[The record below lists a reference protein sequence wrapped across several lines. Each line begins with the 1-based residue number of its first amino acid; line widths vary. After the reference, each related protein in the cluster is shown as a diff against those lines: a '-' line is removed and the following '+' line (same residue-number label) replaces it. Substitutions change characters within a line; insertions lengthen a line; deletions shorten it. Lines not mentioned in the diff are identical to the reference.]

1 MAKFTDLPV
10 ITSAGITDAH
20 VFAVATS
27 TATQQL
33 SLTELQKSMTGLKA
47 RTSSFSIIGNT
58 APSGLT
64 VDDNGYVG
72 IDNFSPSVS
81 LDIGDQGSLSP
92 EVRLRTRAAARQA
105 SYSLFAPDVV
115 WRTVKKSSDTDY
127 YIQVSQDAGSN
138 YTGVFNI
145 DVSGRVGIFDG
156 AANLTDKFYVSGGT
170 IKFENANSGISF
182 DPQNADISSTV
193 SNDPLTFNYNS
204 ANDVIIGTNVLYI
217 ENGANSY
224 VGINNITPAYPLD
237 ISGTGPIKRI
247 RSSSSAVS
255 EILANSANTG
265 YINLNNNS
273 FSIGRSNFLTTNNLV
288 YNISTSR
295 LGVGETSMSAK
306 LHVTASDYTNSIFET
321 QTRSVSEIVVLNSF
335 YASGPSTTV
344 DMALMTF
351 ATGTAASLNRK
362 WSAGFY
368 NTGSYLDSFA
378 LLYGGGTNNSAA
390 KFIVDSDGD
399 VNAKGSY
406 TTNDGFCKGKFI
418 QVHHTRVTGNCIYF
432 NPFFYG
438 PGSCSTNPSGHT
450 DSFAP
455 FSITPYAGTIEEIGV
470 ICSDSQLSYFNLQA
484 PRLEISSITP
494 ANNGSPDGF
503 ISGFFIS
510 PPSNPTT
517 FPTSGII
524 AYVDVSTVGINTVKR
539 LTKNLFVG
547 GTTSFQSGQMLQYR
561 ICAANGAKASN
572 VDYTIIS
579 KVSYTVT

>member
-10 ITSAGITDAH
+10 ITSATITDAH

-27 TATQQL
+27 NTTDQL

-58 APSGLT
+58 TPSGLT
-64 VDDNGYVG
+64 VGDNGYVG

-105 SYSLFAPDVV
+105 SYSLYAPDVV

-127 YIQVSQDAGSN
+127 YIQVSQDLGSN

-170 IKFENANSGISF
+170 IKFEAANSGISF

-193 SNDPLTFNYNS
+193 ISDPLTFNYNS
-204 ANDVIIGTNVLYI
+204 VNDVIIGTNVLYI
-217 ENGANSY
+217 ENGTNSY
-224 VGINNITPAYPLD
+224 VGINNTIPAYPLD
-237 ISGTGPIKRI
+237 ISGAGLTKRI
-247 RSSSSAVS
+247 RSSTSSVS
-255 EILANSANTG
+255 EALANTANTG
-265 YINLNNNS
+265 YINLNSNS
-273 FSIGRSNFLTTNNLV
+273 FSIGPTNSLSSNNLV
-288 YNISTSR
+288 YNISSKR
-295 LGVGETSMSAK
+295 LGIGEGSMSAK
-306 LHVTASDYTNSIFET
+306 LHVNTTDFTNCIFET
-321 QTRSVSEIVVLNSF
+321 QSRAKSETVVLNS
-335 YASGPSTTV
+335 YASGPV
-344 DMALMTF
+344 DMAVTTF
-351 ATGTAASLNRK
+351 ATGTATSLDRR

-455 FSITPYAGTIEEIGV
+455 FSITPYAGTIEEID
-470 ICSDSQLSYFNLQA
+470 IISSDSALPVINVQN

-494 ANNGSPDGF
+494 ANNGSPNGF

-510 PPSNPTT
+510 PPSNPTI

-524 AYVDVSTVGINTVKR
+524 AYVDVSAIDRNIVKR
-539 LTKNLFVG
+539 FPKNLFVG
-547 GTTSFQSGQMLQYR
+547 GVTSFQSGQMLQYR
-561 ICAANGAKASN
+561 ICQADGTKTYD

>member
-27 TATQQL
+27 TTTEQL

-58 APSGLT
+58 TPSGLT
-64 VDDNGYVG
+64 VGDNGYVG
-72 IDNFSPSVS
+72 IDNFNPLFT
-81 LDIGDQGSLSP
+81 LDIGDIQNQSP

-105 SYSLFAPDVV
+105 SYSLYAPDVV

-127 YIQVSQDAGSN
+127 YIQVSEDAGSN

-156 AANLTDKFYVSGGT
+156 STNLTDKLYVSGGT

-182 DPQNADISSTV
+182 DPGSADISSTV
-193 SNDPLTFNYNS
+193 TSDPLTFNYNS
-204 ANDVIIGTNVLYI
+204 INDIIIGTNVLYI

-224 VGINNITPAYPLD
+224 VGINNTIPAYPLD
-237 ISGTGPIKRI
+237 ISGAGLTKRI
-247 RSSSSAVS
+247 KSSTSSVS
-255 EILANSANTG
+255 EALANTANTG
-265 YINLNNNS
+265 YINLNSNS
-273 FSIGRSNFLTTNNLV
+273 FSIGPTNSLSSNNLV
-288 YNISTSR
+288 YNISSKR
-295 LGVGETSMSAK
+295 LGVGEASMSAK
-306 LHVTASDYTNSIFET
+306 LHVTTSDYTNSIFET
-321 QTRSVSEIVVLNSF
+321 QTRAKSELVVLNS
-335 YASGPSTTV
+335 YASGPV

-351 ATGTAASLNRK
+351 STGAAASLDRR

-406 TTNDGFCKGKFI
+406 TTDDGFCKGKFI

-455 FSITPYAGTIEEIGV
+455 FSITPYAGTIEEIDI
-470 ICSDSQLSYFNLQA
+470 ICSDSALPVINVQN
-484 PRLEISSITP
+484 PRLEISSIDP
-494 ANNGSPDGF
+494 ANNGIPNGF

-510 PPSNPTT
+510 PPSNPTI

-524 AYVDVSTVGINTVKR
+524 AYVDISTIDRNIVKR
-539 LTKNLFVG
+539 LPKNLFVG
-547 GTTSFQSGQMLQYR
+547 GVTSFQSGQMLQYR
-561 ICAANGAKASN
+561 ICQADGTKAYD

>member
-27 TATQQL
+27 TATEQL

-64 VDDNGYVG
+64 VGDNGYVG
-72 IDNFSPSVS
+72 IDNFNPLFT
-81 LDIGDQGSLSP
+81 LDIGDQGSTHP
-92 EVRLRTRAAARQA
+92 EVRLRTRDATREG

-115 WRTVKKSSDTDY
+115 WRTVKKASDTDY
-127 YIQVSQDAGSN
+127 YIQVSQNAGSN

-156 AANLTDKFYVSGGT
+156 SANLTDKFYVSGGT

-182 DPQNADISSTV
+182 DPQIADISSTV

-217 ENGANSY
+217 ENGVNSR
-224 VGINNITPAYPLD
+224 VGINNITPAYALD
-237 ISGTGPIKRI
+237 ISGAGLIKRI
-247 RSSSSAVS
+247 RSSSSVVS
-255 EILANSANTG
+255 EALANSANTG
-265 YINLNNNS
+265 YINLNINS
-273 FSIGRSNFLTTNNLV
+273 FSIGPANTLSSNNLV
-288 YNISTSR
+288 YNISTKR
-295 LGVGETSMSAK
+295 LGVGEVSMSAK

-321 QTRSVSEIVVLNSF
+321 QTRAKSELVVLNS
-335 YASGPSTTV
+335 YSSGPSGP

-351 ATGTAASLNRK
+351 ATGAAASLSRK

-406 TTNDGFCKGKFI
+406 TTDDAFCKGKFI

-455 FSITPYAGTIEEIGV
+455 FSITPYAGTIEEIN
-470 ICSDSQLSYFNLQA
+470 IISSDSTLPVINVQN

-494 ANNGSPDGF
+494 ANNGSPNGF

-510 PPSNPTT
+510 PPSNPTI

-524 AYVDVSTVGINTVKR
+524 AYVDVSAIDRNIVKR
-539 LTKNLFVG
+539 LPKNLFVG
-547 GTTSFQSGQMLQYR
+547 GSTSFQSGQMLQYR
-561 ICAANGAKASN
+561 ICQADGTKTYD
-572 VDYTIIS
+572 VDYTVVS

>member
-10 ITSAGITDAH
+10 ILASTPITDAH

-27 TATQQL
+27 TTTEQL
-33 SLTELQKSMTGLKA
+33 SLTELQKSMTGLTA
-47 RTSSFSIIGNT
+47 RVGSFSIIGKT
-58 APSGLT
+58 VPSGLT
-64 VDDNGYVG
+64 VGDNGYVG
-72 IDNFSPSVS
+72 VDNFSPSVS

-92 EVRLRTRAAARQA
+92 EVRLRTRAVARQA

-145 DVSGRVGIFDG
+145 DVSGRVGIFTG
-156 AANLTDKFYVSGGT
+156 AANLTDQLYVSGGT

-182 DPQNADISSTV
+182 DPESADISSTA
-193 SNDPLTFNYNS
+193 SSDPLTFNYNS
-204 ANDVIIGTNVLYI
+204 PNDIIIGTNVLYI
-217 ENGANSY
+217 ENGTNSY

-237 ISGTGPIKRI
+237 ISGTNLIKRI
-247 RSSSSAVS
+247 KSSTSAVS
-255 EILANSANTG
+255 EALANSANTG
-265 YINLNNNS
+265 YINLNSNS
-273 FSIGRSNFLTTNNLV
+273 FSIGPSNSASSNNLV
-288 YNISTSR
+288 YNISTKR
-295 LGVGETSMSAK
+295 LGIGQNSMAAK
-306 LHVTASDYTNSIFET
+306 LHVMTSDYTNSIFET
-321 QTRSVSEIVVLNSF
+321 QARATSEIVILNS
-335 YASGPSTTV
+335 YTSGPSGP

-351 ATGTAASLNRK
+351 STGTAASLDRR

-406 TTNDGFCKGKFI
+406 TTDDAFCKGKFI

-450 DSFAP
+450 DGFAP
-455 FSITPYAGTIEEIGV
+455 FSITPYAGTIEEID
-470 ICSDSQLSYFNLQA
+470 IISSDASA
-484 PRLEISSITP
+484 ATMDRLEVSSVLSLE
-494 ANNGSPDGF
+494 NGSVPDGF
-503 ISGFFIS
+503 ISGFSIS
-510 PPSNPTT
+510 PPSNPTS

-524 AYVDVSTVGINTVKR
+524 AYVAINTITKNTVKR
-539 LTKNLFVG
+539 FPKNLFVG

-561 ICAANGAKASN
+561 ICNTNGTKSNN

>member
-27 TATQQL
+27 TTTEQL

-58 APSGLT
+58 TPSGLT
-64 VDDNGYVG
+64 VGDNGYVG

-105 SYSLFAPDVV
+105 SYSLYAPDVV

-127 YIQVSQDAGSN
+127 YIQVSEDQGFN

-145 DVSGRVGIFDG
+145 DVSGRVGIFNG
-156 AANLTDKFYVSGGT
+156 SANLTDKFYVSGGT

-193 SNDPLTFNYNS
+193 TSDPLTFNYNS
-204 ANDVIIGTNVLYI
+204 PNDIIIGTNVLYI
-217 ENGANSY
+217 ENGTNSY

-237 ISGTGPIKRI
+237 ISGTNLIKRI
-247 RSSSSAVS
+247 KSSTSAVS
-255 EILANSANTG
+255 EALANSANTG
-265 YINLNNNS
+265 YINLNGNT
-273 FSIGRSNFLTTNNLV
+273 FSIGPSNSASSNNLV
-288 YNISTSR
+288 YNISSKR
-295 LGVGETSMSAK
+295 LGIGQNSMAAK
-306 LHVTASDYTNSIFET
+306 LHVMTSDYTNSIFET
-321 QTRSVSEIVVLNSF
+321 QARATSEIVILNS
-335 YASGPSTTV
+335 YASGPSGP

-351 ATGTAASLNRK
+351 STGTAASLDRR

-406 TTNDGFCKGKFI
+406 TTDDAFCKGKFI
-418 QVHHTRVTGNCIYF
+418 QVHHTRVTGDCIYF

-455 FSITPYAGTIEEIGV
+455 FSITPYAGTIEEIQLV
-470 ICSDSQLSYFNLQA
+470 SSDSQVGNVN
-484 PRLEISSITP
+484 RLEIVSVLPVFDAGT
-494 ANNGSPDGF
+494 PDGF
-503 ISGFFIS
+503 VSGFFIS
-510 PPSNPTT
+510 PPSNPIT
-517 FPTSGII
+517 FPTSGILG
-524 AYVDVSTVGINTVKR
+524 YVDVSSMSRNTIKR
-539 LTKNLFVG
+539 ATKNLFVG
-547 GTTSFQSGQMLQYR
+547 STAFLSGRLLQYR
-561 ICAANGAKASN
+561 ICETNGGKTSP
-572 VDYTIIS
+572 VDFTIIS

>member
-27 TATQQL
+27 TTTEQL

-58 APSGLT
+58 TPSGLT
-64 VDDNGYVG
+64 VGDNGYVG

-105 SYSLFAPDVV
+105 SYSLYAPDVV

-127 YIQVSQDAGSN
+127 YIQVSEDQGFN

-145 DVSGRVGIFDG
+145 DVSGRVGIFNG
-156 AANLTDKFYVSGGT
+156 SANLTDKFYVSGGT

-193 SNDPLTFNYNS
+193 TSDPLTFNYNS
-204 ANDVIIGTNVLYI
+204 PNDIIIGTNVLYI
-217 ENGANSY
+217 ENGTNSY

-237 ISGTGPIKRI
+237 ISGTNLIKRI
-247 RSSSSAVS
+247 KSSTSAVS
-255 EILANSANTG
+255 EALANSANTG
-265 YINLNNNS
+265 YINLNGNT
-273 FSIGRSNFLTTNNLV
+273 FSIGPSNSASSNNLV
-288 YNISTSR
+288 YNISTKR
-295 LGVGETSMSAK
+295 LGIGQNSMAAK
-306 LHVTASDYTNSIFET
+306 LHVMTSDYTNSIFET
-321 QTRSVSEIVVLNSF
+321 QARATSEIVILNS
-335 YASGPSTTV
+335 YASGPSGP

-351 ATGTAASLNRK
+351 STGTAASLDRR

-406 TTNDGFCKGKFI
+406 TTDDAFCKGKFI

-455 FSITPYAGTIEEIGV
+455 FSITPYAGTIEEIQLV
-470 ICSDSQLSYFNLQA
+470 SSDSQVGNVN
-484 PRLEISSITP
+484 RLEIVSVLPVFDAGT
-494 ANNGSPDGF
+494 PDGF
-503 ISGFFIS
+503 VSGFFIS
-510 PPSNPTT
+510 PPSNPIT
-517 FPTSGII
+517 FPTSGILG
-524 AYVDVSTVGINTVKR
+524 YVDVSSMSRNTIKR
-539 LTKNLFVG
+539 ATKNLFVG
-547 GTTSFQSGQMLQYR
+547 STAFLSGRLLQYR
-561 ICAANGAKASN
+561 ICETNGGKTSP
-572 VDYTIIS
+572 VDFTIIS

>member
-10 ITSAGITDAH
+10 ILASTPITDAH

-27 TATQQL
+27 TTTEQL
-33 SLTELQKSMTGLKA
+33 SLTELQKSMTGLTA
-47 RTSSFSIIGNT
+47 RVGSFSIIGKT
-58 APSGLT
+58 VPSGLT
-64 VDDNGYVG
+64 VGDNGYVG
-72 IDNFSPSVS
+72 VDNFSPSVS

-92 EVRLRTRAAARQA
+92 EVRLRTRAVARQA

-156 AANLTDKFYVSGGT
+156 SANLTDKFYVSGGT

-182 DPQNADISSTV
+182 DPESADISSTA
-193 SNDPLTFNYNS
+193 SSDPLTFNYS
-204 ANDVIIGTNVLYI
+204 SVNDVIIGNNVLYI
-217 ENGANSY
+217 ENGTNSY
-224 VGINNITPAYPLD
+224 VGINNTIPAYPLD
-237 ISGTGPIKRI
+237 ISGAGLTKRI
-247 RSSSSAVS
+247 RSSTSSVS
-255 EILANSANTG
+255 EALANTANTG
-265 YINLNNNS
+265 YINLNSNS
-273 FSIGRSNFLTTNNLV
+273 FSIGPTNSVSINNLV
-288 YNISTSR
+288 YNISTKR
-295 LGVGETSMSAK
+295 LGIGQTSMAAK
-306 LHVTASDYTNSIFET
+306 LHVTTLDYTNSIFET
-321 QTRSVSEIVVLNSF
+321 QTRSVSEIVVLNSNST
-335 YASGPSTTV
+335 SGPSGPV

-351 ATGTAASLNRK
+351 ATGTAASLDRR

-378 LLYGGGTNNSAA
+378 LLYAGGTNNSAA

-406 TTNDGFCKGKFI
+406 TTDDAFCKGKFI

-455 FSITPYAGTIEEIGV
+455 FSITPYAGTIEEIQLV
-470 ICSDSQLSYFNLQA
+470 SSDSQVGNVN
-484 PRLEISSITP
+484 RLEIVSVLPVFNAGT
-494 ANNGSPDGF
+494 PDGF
-503 ISGFFIS
+503 VSGFFIS
-510 PPSNPTT
+510 PPSNPIT
-517 FPTSGII
+517 FPTSGILG
-524 AYVDVSTVGINTVKR
+524 YVDVSSMSRNTIKR
-539 LTKNLFVG
+539 ATKNLFVG
-547 GTTSFQSGQMLQYR
+547 STAFLSGRLLQYR
-561 ICAANGAKASN
+561 ICETNGGKTSP
-572 VDYTIIS
+572 VDFTIIS

>member
-10 ITSAGITDAH
+10 ILASTPITDAH

-27 TATQQL
+27 TTTNQL

-47 RTSSFSIIGNT
+47 RTNSFSIIGYT
-58 APSGLT
+58 VPSGLT
-64 VDDNGYVG
+64 VDTLGYVG
-72 IDNFSPSVS
+72 IDNFSPSVC
-81 LDIGDQGSLSP
+81 LDIGDQGSTFP
-92 EVRLRTRAAARQA
+92 EVRLRTRDAAREG

-145 DVSGRVGIFDG
+145 DVSGRVGIFTG
-156 AANLTDKFYVSGGT
+156 AANLTDQLYVSGGT
-170 IKFENANSGISF
+170 IKFETANSGISF
-182 DPQNADISSTV
+182 DPQNADISSTMT
-193 SNDPLTFNYNS
+193 SDPLTFNYNS
-204 ANDVIIGTNVLYI
+204 PNDIIIGTNVLYI
-217 ENGANSY
+217 ENGTNSY

-237 ISGTGPIKRI
+237 ISGMGLIKRI
-247 RSSSSAVS
+247 KSSTSAVS
-255 EILANSANTG
+255 EALANSANTG
-265 YINLNNNS
+265 YINLNGNS
-273 FSIGRSNFLTTNNLV
+273 FSIGPSNSASSNNLV
-288 YNISTSR
+288 YNISSKR
-295 LGVGETSMSAK
+295 LGIGQNSMAAK
-306 LHVTASDYTNSIFET
+306 LHVYSNDFTNSIFET
-321 QTRSVSEIVVLNSF
+321 ETISKSEVVILNS
-335 YASGPSTTV
+335 YASGP

-351 ATGTAASLNRK
+351 ATGTASSLTRK

-368 NTGSYLDSFA
+368 NTGSYLNSFA

-406 TTNDGFCKGKFI
+406 TTNDEFCKGKFI

-455 FSITPYAGTIEEIGV
+455 FSITPYAGTIEEID
-470 ICSDSQLSYFNLQA
+470 IISSDASANMMN
-484 PRLEISSITP
+484 RLEVSSVLSLEN
-494 ANNGSPDGF
+494 ASVPDGF
-503 ISGFFIS
+503 ISGFSIS
-510 PPSNPTT
+510 PPSNPTS

-524 AYVDVSTVGINTVKR
+524 AYVAINNITKNTVKR
-539 LTKNLFVG
+539 FPKNLFVG

-561 ICAANGAKASN
+561 ICETNGTKTLN

>member
-10 ITSAGITDAH
+10 ILAATPITDAH

-27 TATQQL
+27 STTSQL
-33 SLTELQKSMTGLKA
+33 SLTELQKSMTGLTA
-47 RTSSFSIIGNT
+47 RVDSFSIIGKT
-58 APSGLT
+58 VPSGLT
-64 VDDNGYVG
+64 VGDNGYVG
-72 IDNFSPSVS
+72 VDNFNPLFT
-81 LDIGDQGSLSP
+81 LDIGDQGTQSP

-105 SYSLFAPDVV
+105 SYSLFAPDVA

-127 YIQVSQDAGSN
+127 YIQVSQDLGFN

-156 AANLTDKFYVSGGT
+156 SANLTDKFYVSGGT
-170 IKFENANSGISF
+170 IKFEAANSGISF
-182 DPQNADISSTV
+182 NPQYADISSTA
-193 SNDPLTFNYNS
+193 SSDPLTFNYNS
-204 ANDVIIGTNVLYI
+204 VNDVIIGTNVLYI
-217 ENGANSY
+217 ENGTNSY
-224 VGINNITPAYPLD
+224 VGINNTIPAYPLD
-237 ISGTGPIKRI
+237 ISGAGLTKRI
-247 RSSSSAVS
+247 RSSTPSVS
-255 EILANSANTG
+255 EALANTANTG
-265 YINLNNNS
+265 YINLNSNS
-273 FSIGRSNFLTTNNLV
+273 FSIGPTNGLSNNNLV
-288 YNISTSR
+288 YNISNKR
-295 LGVGETSMSAK
+295 LGVGESSMSAK
-306 LHVTASDYTNSIFET
+306 LHVATSDYTNSIFET
-321 QTRSVSEIVVLNSF
+321 QQRSISEVTILNS
-335 YASGPSTTV
+335 YTTGPV

-351 ATGTAASLNRK
+351 ATGSAASLDRR

-368 NTGSYLDSFA
+368 NTGSYVDSFA

-455 FSITPYAGTIEEIGV
+455 FSITPYAGTIEEID
-470 ICSDSQLSYFNLQA
+470 IISSDSQA
-484 PRLEISSITP
+484 HTMGRLEVSSVLSIE
-494 ANNGSPDGF
+494 NGVVPNGF
-503 ISGFFIS
+503 ISGFSIS
-510 PPSNPTT
+510 PPSNPISP
-517 FPTSGII
+517 FPVSGII
-524 AYVDVSTVGINTVKR
+524 GYVDMTAVTKNTVKR

-547 GTTSFQSGQMLQYR
+547 GTSFQSGVMLQYR
-561 ICAANGAKASN
+561 ICEANGAKSNN

>member
-10 ITSAGITDAH
+10 ILASTPITDAH

-27 TATQQL
+27 NTTSQL

-47 RTSSFSIIGNT
+47 RTNSFSIIGYT
-58 APSGLT
+58 VPSGLT
-64 VDDNGYVG
+64 VDTLGYVG
-72 IDNFSPSVS
+72 IDNFSPSVC
-81 LDIGDQGSLSP
+81 LDIGDQGSTFP
-92 EVRLRTRAAARQA
+92 EVRLRTRDAAREG

-127 YIQVSQDAGSN
+127 YIQVSQDAGSH

-145 DVSGRVGIFDG
+145 DVSGRVGIFTG
-156 AANLTDKFYVSGGT
+156 AANLTDQLYVSGGT

-182 DPQNADISSTV
+182 DPQNADISSTI
-193 SNDPLTFNYNS
+193 SNDPLTFNYDS
-204 ANDVIIGTNVLYI
+204 LNDVIIGTNVLYI
-217 ENGANSY
+217 ENGVNSY
-224 VGINNITPAYPLD
+224 VGINNTIPAYPLD
-237 ISGTGPIKRI
+237 ISGAGLTKRI
-247 RSSSSAVS
+247 RSSTSSVS
-255 EILANSANTG
+255 EALANTANTG
-265 YINLNNNS
+265 YINLNSNS
-273 FSIGRSNFLTTNNLV
+273 FSIGPINGLSNNNLI
-288 YNISTSR
+288 YNISSKR
-295 LGVGETSMSAK
+295 LSLGETSASAK
-306 LHVTASDYTNSIFET
+306 LHVATSDYTNSIFET
-321 QTRSVSEIVVLNSF
+321 QQRSKSEVTILNS
-335 YASGPSTTV
+335 YSSGPV
-344 DMALMTF
+344 DMALMSF
-351 ATGTAASLNRK
+351 ATGIATFLQTK

-368 NTGSYLDSFA
+368 NTGSYLNSFA

-406 TTNDGFCKGKFI
+406 TTNDEFCKGKFI

-438 PGSCSTNPSGHT
+438 PGSCSTNPSGHD

-455 FSITPYAGTIEEIGV
+455 FSITPYAGTIEEIDI
-470 ICSDSQLSYFNLQA
+470 ICSDSNLPNINLQN
-484 PRLEISSITP
+484 PRLEISSIDP
-494 ANNGSPDGF
+494 ANNGSPNGF

-510 PPSNPTT
+510 PPSNPTI

-524 AYVDVSTVGINTVKR
+524 AYVDASTIARNIVKR
-539 LTKNLFVG
+539 LPKNLFVG
-547 GTTSFQSGQMLQYR
+547 GAPSFQSGQMLQYR
-561 ICAANGAKASN
+561 ICQQDGTKTFG

>member
-10 ITSAGITDAH
+10 ILASTPITDAH

-27 TATQQL
+27 TTTSQL
-33 SLTELQKSMTGLKA
+33 SLTELQKSMTGLTA
-47 RTSSFSIIGNT
+47 RTSSFSIIGYT
-58 APSGLT
+58 VPSGLT
-64 VDDNGYVG
+64 VGDNGYVG

-127 YIQVSQDAGSN
+127 YIQVSEDAGSN

-156 AANLTDKFYVSGGT
+156 STNLTDKFYVSGGT
-170 IKFENANSGISF
+170 IKFETANSGISF
-182 DPQNADISSTV
+182 DPQNADISSTMT
-193 SNDPLTFNYNS
+193 SDPLTFNYS
-204 ANDVIIGTNVLYI
+204 SVNDVIIGNNVLYI
-217 ENGANSY
+217 ENGTNSY

-237 ISGTGPIKRI
+237 ISGVGPIKRI
-247 RSSSSAVS
+247 RSSTSAVS
-255 EILANSANTG
+255 EVLANSANTG
-265 YINLNNNS
+265 YINLNGNS
-273 FSIGRSNFLTTNNLV
+273 FSIGPSNSASSNNLV
-288 YNISTSR
+288 YNISSKR
-295 LGVGETSMSAK
+295 LGIGQNSMAAK
-306 LHVTASDYTNSIFET
+306 LHVYSNDFTNSIFET
-321 QTRSVSEIVVLNSF
+321 ETISKSEVVILNS
-335 YASGPSTTV
+335 YASGP

-351 ATGTAASLNRK
+351 ATGTASSLTRK

-368 NTGSYLDSFA
+368 NTGSYLNSFA

-406 TTNDGFCKGKFI
+406 TTNDEFCKGKFI

-438 PGSCSTNPSGHT
+438 PGSCSTNPSGHD

-455 FSITPYAGTIEEIGV
+455 FSITPYAGTIEEIDI
-470 ICSDSQLSYFNLQA
+470 ICSDSNLPSINLQK
-484 PRLEISSITP
+484 PRLEISSTDP
-494 ANNGSPDGF
+494 ANNGSPNGF

-510 PPSNPTT
+510 PPSNPTI

-524 AYVDVSTVGINTVKR
+524 AYVDVKTIDRNVVKR
-539 LTKNLFVG
+539 LPKNLFVG
-547 GTTSFQSGQMLQYR
+547 GAPSFQSGQMLQYR
-561 ICAANGAKASN
+561 ICQEDGTKTFG

>member
-10 ITSAGITDAH
+10 ILASTPITDAH

-27 TATQQL
+27 TTTNQL

-47 RTSSFSIIGNT
+47 RTNSFSIIGYT
-58 APSGLT
+58 VPSGLT
-64 VDDNGYVG
+64 VDTLGYVG
-72 IDNFSPSVS
+72 IDNFSPSVC
-81 LDIGDQGSLSP
+81 LDIGDQGSTFP
-92 EVRLRTRAAARQA
+92 EVRLRTRDAAREG

-145 DVSGRVGIFDG
+145 DVSGRVGIFTG
-156 AANLTDKFYVSGGT
+156 AANLTDQLYVSGGT
-170 IKFENANSGISF
+170 IKFETANSGISF
-182 DPQNADISSTV
+182 DPQNADISSTMT
-193 SNDPLTFNYNS
+193 SDPLTFNYNS
-204 ANDVIIGTNVLYI
+204 PNDIIIGTNVLYI
-217 ENGANSY
+217 ENGTNSY

-237 ISGTGPIKRI
+237 ISGVGPIKRI
-247 RSSSSAVS
+247 RSSTSAVS
-255 EILANSANTG
+255 EVLANSANTG
-265 YINLNNNS
+265 YINLNGNS
-273 FSIGRSNFLTTNNLV
+273 FSIGPSNSASSNNLV
-288 YNISTSR
+288 YNISSKR
-295 LGVGETSMSAK
+295 LGIGQNSMAAK
-306 LHVTASDYTNSIFET
+306 LHVYSNDFTNSIFET
-321 QTRSVSEIVVLNSF
+321 ETISKSEVVILNS
-335 YASGPSTTV
+335 YASGP

-351 ATGTAASLNRK
+351 ATGTASSLTRK

-368 NTGSYLDSFA
+368 NTGSYLNSFA

-406 TTNDGFCKGKFI
+406 TTNDEFCKGKFI

-438 PGSCSTNPSGHT
+438 PGSCSTNPSGHD

-455 FSITPYAGTIEEIGV
+455 FSITPYAGTIEEIDI
-470 ICSDSQLSYFNLQA
+470 ICSDSNLPNINLQN
-484 PRLEISSITP
+484 PRLEISSIDP
-494 ANNGSPDGF
+494 ANNGSPNGF

-510 PPSNPTT
+510 PPSNPTI

-524 AYVDVSTVGINTVKR
+524 AYVDAKTIDRNVVKR
-539 LTKNLFVG
+539 LPKNLFVG
-547 GTTSFQSGQMLQYR
+547 GAPSFQSGQMLQYR
-561 ICAANGAKASN
+561 ICQQDGTKTFG

>member
-10 ITSAGITDAH
+10 ITSATITDAH

-27 TATQQL
+27 NTTDQL
-33 SLTELQKSMTGLKA
+33 SLTELQKSMTGLTA
-47 RTSSFSIIGNT
+47 RVDSFSIIGKT
-58 APSGLT
+58 VPSGLT
-64 VDDNGYVG
+64 VGDNGYVG
-72 IDNFSPSVS
+72 VDNFSPSVS
-81 LDIGDQGSLSP
+81 LDIGDQGNLSP

-156 AANLTDKFYVSGGT
+156 SANLTDKFYVSGGT
-170 IKFENANSGISF
+170 IKFETANSGISF

-193 SNDPLTFNYNS
+193 TSDPLTFNYNS
-204 ANDVIIGTNVLYI
+204 VNDVIIGTNVLYI
-217 ENGANSY
+217 ENGTNSY
-224 VGINNITPAYPLD
+224 VGINNTIPAYPLD
-237 ISGTGPIKRI
+237 ISGAGLTKRI
-247 RSSSSAVS
+247 RSSTSSVS
-255 EILANSANTG
+255 EALANTANTG
-265 YINLNNNS
+265 YINLNSNS
-273 FSIGRSNFLTTNNLV
+273 FSIGPTNGLSNNNLV
-288 YNISTSR
+288 YNISNKR
-295 LGVGETSMSAK
+295 LGVGESSMSAK
-306 LHVTASDYTNSIFET
+306 LHVATSDYTNSIFET
-321 QTRSVSEIVVLNSF
+321 QQRSISEVTILNS
-335 YASGPSTTV
+335 YASGPV
-344 DMALMTF
+344 DMALMSF
-351 ATGTAASLNRK
+351 ATGTATFLQTR

-378 LLYGGGTNNSAA
+378 LLYNGGTNNSAA

-406 TTNDGFCKGKFI
+406 TTNDEFCKGKFM

-455 FSITPYAGTIEEIGV
+455 FSITPYAGTIEEID
-470 ICSDSQLSYFNLQA
+470 IISSDSQTNTLN
-484 PRLEISSITP
+484 RLEVSSVLSVENINIP
-494 ANNGSPDGF
+494 NGF
-503 ISGFFIS
+503 ISGFSIS
-510 PPSNPTT
+510 PPSNPTI

-524 AYVDVSTVGINTVKR
+524 GYVDVNAVVRNTVKR

-547 GTTSFQSGQMLQYR
+547 GTSFQSGTMLQYR
-561 ICAANGAKASN
+561 ICQTNGTKSN
-572 VDYTIIS
+572 DVDYTIIS
-579 KVSYTVT
+579 KISYTVV

>member
-10 ITSAGITDAH
+10 ILASTPITDAH

-27 TATQQL
+27 TTTSQL
-33 SLTELQKSMTGLKA
+33 SLTELQKSMTGLIA
-47 RTSSFSIIGNT
+47 RVDSFSIIGKT
-58 APSGLT
+58 VPSGLT
-64 VDDNGYVG
+64 VGDNGYVG
-72 IDNFSPSVS
+72 IDNFNPLFT
-81 LDIGDQGSLSP
+81 LDIGDIQTQSP

-127 YIQVSQDAGSN
+127 YIQVSEDQGFN

-145 DVSGRVGIFDG
+145 DVSGRVGIFNG
-156 AANLTDKFYVSGGT
+156 AANLTDQFYVSGGT
-170 IKFENANSGISF
+170 IKFETANSGISF
-182 DPQNADISSTV
+182 DPQNADISSTMT
-193 SNDPLTFNYNS
+193 SDPLTFNYNS
-204 ANDVIIGTNVLYI
+204 PNDIIIGTNVLYI
-217 ENGANSY
+217 ENGTNSY

-237 ISGTGPIKRI
+237 ISGVGPVKRI
-247 RSSSSAVS
+247 RSSTSAVS
-255 EILANSANTG
+255 EVLANSANTG
-265 YINLNNNS
+265 YINLNGNS
-273 FSIGRSNFLTTNNLV
+273 FSIGPSNSASSNNLV
-288 YNISTSR
+288 YNISTKR
-295 LGVGETSMSAK
+295 LGIGQTSMAAK
-306 LHVTASDYTNSIFET
+306 LHVYSNDFTNSIFET
-321 QTRSVSEIVVLNSF
+321 ETINKSEVVILNS
-335 YASGPSTTV
+335 YASGPV

-351 ATGTAASLNRK
+351 ATGTANSLSRK

-368 NTGSYLDSFA
+368 NTGSYLNSFA
-378 LLYGGGTNNSAA
+378 LLYDGGTNNSAA

-406 TTNDGFCKGKFI
+406 TTNDEFCKGKFI

-455 FSITPYAGTIEEIGV
+455 FSITPYAGTIEEID
-470 ICSDSQLSYFNLQA
+470 IISSDASANMMN
-484 PRLEISSITP
+484 RLEVSSVLSLE
-494 ANNGSPDGF
+494 NGSVPDGF
-503 ISGFFIS
+503 ISGFSIS
-510 PPSNPTT
+510 PPSNPTS

-524 AYVDVSTVGINTVKR
+524 AYVAINNITKNTVKR
-539 LTKNLFVG
+539 FPKNLFVG

-561 ICAANGAKASN
+561 ICETNGTKTLN

>member
-10 ITSAGITDAH
+10 ILASTPITDAH

-27 TATQQL
+27 NTTSQL
-33 SLTELQKSMTGLKA
+33 SLTELQKSMTGLTA
-47 RTSSFSIIGNT
+47 RVDSFSIIGKT
-58 APSGLT
+58 VPSGLT
-64 VDDNGYVG
+64 VGDNGYVG
-72 IDNFSPSVS
+72 IDNFNPLFT
-81 LDIGDQGSLSP
+81 LDIGDIQNQSP

-127 YIQVSQDAGSN
+127 YIQVSEDAGSN

-156 AANLTDKFYVSGGT
+156 STNLTDKLYVSGGT

-182 DPQNADISSTV
+182 DPGSADISSTV
-193 SNDPLTFNYNS
+193 TSDPLTFNYNS
-204 ANDVIIGTNVLYI
+204 INDIIIGTNVLYI

-224 VGINNITPAYPLD
+224 VGINNTIPAYPLD
-237 ISGTGPIKRI
+237 ISGAGLTKRI
-247 RSSSSAVS
+247 KSSTSSVS
-255 EILANSANTG
+255 EALANTANTG
-265 YINLNNNS
+265 YINLNSNS
-273 FSIGRSNFLTTNNLV
+273 FSIGPTNSLSSNNLV
-288 YNISTSR
+288 YNISSKR
-295 LGVGETSMSAK
+295 LGVGEASMSAK
-306 LHVTASDYTNSIFET
+306 LHVTTSDYTNSIFET
-321 QTRSVSEIVVLNSF
+321 QTRAKSELVVLNS
-335 YASGPSTTV
+335 YASGPV

-351 ATGTAASLNRK
+351 STGAAASLDRR

-406 TTNDGFCKGKFI
+406 TTDDGFCKGKFI

-455 FSITPYAGTIEEIGV
+455 FSITPYAGTIEEIDI
-470 ICSDSQLSYFNLQA
+470 ICSDSALPVINVQN
-484 PRLEISSITP
+484 PRLEISSIDP
-494 ANNGSPDGF
+494 ANNGIPNGF

-510 PPSNPTT
+510 PPSNPTI

-524 AYVDVSTVGINTVKR
+524 AYVDISTIDRNIVKR
-539 LTKNLFVG
+539 LPKNLFVG
-547 GTTSFQSGQMLQYR
+547 GVTSFQSGQMLQYR
-561 ICAANGAKASN
+561 ICQADGTKAYD

>member
-27 TATQQL
+27 TTTNQL
-33 SLTELQKSMTGLKA
+33 SLTELQKSMTGLTA
-47 RTSSFSIIGNT
+47 RVDSFSIIGKT
-58 APSGLT
+58 VPSGLT
-64 VDDNGYVG
+64 VGDNGYVG
-72 IDNFSPSVS
+72 VDNFSPSVS
-81 LDIGDQGSLSP
+81 LDIGDQGNLSP

-145 DVSGRVGIFDG
+145 DVSGRVGIFTG
-156 AANLTDKFYVSGGT
+156 AANLTDQLYVSGGT
-170 IKFENANSGISF
+170 IKFEAANSGISF
-182 DPQNADISSTV
+182 DPQNADISSTA
-193 SNDPLTFNYNS
+193 SSDPLTFNYS
-204 ANDVIIGTNVLYI
+204 SQNDVIIGTNVLYI
-217 ENGANSY
+217 ENGTNSY
-224 VGINNITPAYPLD
+224 VGINNTIPAYPLD
-237 ISGTGPIKRI
+237 ISGAGLTKRI
-247 RSSSSAVS
+247 RSSTSAVS
-255 EILANSANTG
+255 EALANTANTG
-265 YINLNNNS
+265 YINLNSNI
-273 FSIGRSNFLTTNNLV
+273 FSIGASNSSSSNNLV
-288 YNISTSR
+288 YNISNKR
-295 LGVGETSMSAK
+295 LGVGENSMSAK
-306 LHVTASDYTNSIFET
+306 LHVATSDYTNSIFET
-321 QTRSVSEIVVLNSF
+321 QTRAKSELVVLNS
-335 YASGPSTTV
+335 YTTGPV

-351 ATGTAASLNRK
+351 ATGAASSLNRM

-368 NTGSYLDSFA
+368 NTGSYLNSFA

-455 FSITPYAGTIEEIGV
+455 FSITPYAGTIEEID
-470 ICSDSQLSYFNLQA
+470 IISSDSQTNTLN
-484 PRLEISSITP
+484 RLEVSSVLSVENINIP
-494 ANNGSPDGF
+494 NGF
-503 ISGFFIS
+503 ISGFSIS
-510 PPSNPTT
+510 PPSNPTI

-524 AYVDVSTVGINTVKR
+524 GYVDVSAVGRNTVKR

-547 GTTSFQSGQMLQYR
+547 GTSFQSGTMLQYR
-561 ICAANGAKASN
+561 ICQTNGTKSN
-572 VDYTIIS
+572 DVDYTIIS
-579 KVSYTVT
+579 KISYTVV

>member
-10 ITSAGITDAH
+10 ILASTPITDAH

-27 TATQQL
+27 TTTNQL

-47 RTSSFSIIGNT
+47 RTNSFSIIGYT
-58 APSGLT
+58 VPSGLT
-64 VDDNGYVG
+64 VDTLGYVG
-72 IDNFSPSVS
+72 IDNFSPSVC
-81 LDIGDQGSLSP
+81 LDIGDQGSTFP
-92 EVRLRTRAAARQA
+92 EVRLRTRDAAREG

-115 WRTVKKSSDTDY
+115 WRTVKKASDTDY

-145 DVSGRVGIFDG
+145 DVSGRVGIFTG
-156 AANLTDKFYVSGGT
+156 AANLTDQLYVSGGT
-170 IKFENANSGISF
+170 IKFETANSGISF
-182 DPQNADISSTV
+182 DPQNADISSTMT
-193 SNDPLTFNYNS
+193 SDPLTFNYNS
-204 ANDVIIGTNVLYI
+204 PNDIIIGTNVLYI
-217 ENGANSY
+217 ENGTNSY

-237 ISGTGPIKRI
+237 ISGVGPIKRI
-247 RSSSSAVS
+247 RSSTSAVS
-255 EILANSANTG
+255 EVLANSANTG
-265 YINLNNNS
+265 YINLNGNS
-273 FSIGRSNFLTTNNLV
+273 FSIGPSNSASSNNLV
-288 YNISTSR
+288 YNISSKR
-295 LGVGETSMSAK
+295 LGIGQNSMAAK
-306 LHVTASDYTNSIFET
+306 LHVYSNDFTNSIFET
-321 QTRSVSEIVVLNSF
+321 ETISKSEVVILNS
-335 YASGPSTTV
+335 YASGP

-351 ATGTAASLNRK
+351 ATGTASSLTRK

-368 NTGSYLDSFA
+368 NTGSYLNSFA

-406 TTNDGFCKGKFI
+406 TTNDEFCKGKFI

-438 PGSCSTNPSGHT
+438 PGSCSTNPSGHD

-455 FSITPYAGTIEEIGV
+455 FSITPYAGTIEEIDI
-470 ICSDSQLSYFNLQA
+470 ICSDSNLPNINLQN
-484 PRLEISSITP
+484 PRLEISSIDP
-494 ANNGSPDGF
+494 ANNGSPNGF

-510 PPSNPTT
+510 PPSNPTI

-524 AYVDVSTVGINTVKR
+524 AYVDAKTIDRNVVKR
-539 LTKNLFVG
+539 LPKNLFVG
-547 GTTSFQSGQMLQYR
+547 GAPSFQSGQMLQYR
-561 ICAANGAKASN
+561 ICQQDGTKTFG

>member
-10 ITSAGITDAH
+10 ITSATITDAH

-27 TATQQL
+27 NTTDQL

-58 APSGLT
+58 TPSGLT
-64 VDDNGYVG
+64 VGDNGYVG

-105 SYSLFAPDVV
+105 SYSLYAPDVV

-127 YIQVSQDAGSN
+127 YIQVSQDLGSN

-156 AANLTDKFYVSGGT
+156 TANLTDKFYVSGGT

-193 SNDPLTFNYNS
+193 SSDPLTFNYNS
-204 ANDVIIGTNVLYI
+204 TNDIIIGTNVLYI
-217 ENGANSY
+217 ENGTNSY
-224 VGINNITPAYPLD
+224 VGINNTIPAYPLD
-237 ISGTGPIKRI
+237 ISGAGLTKRI
-247 RSSSSAVS
+247 RSSTSSVS
-255 EILANSANTG
+255 EALANTANTG
-265 YINLNNNS
+265 YINLNSNS
-273 FSIGRSNFLTTNNLV
+273 FSIGPTNSLSSNNLV
-288 YNISTSR
+288 YNISTKR

-321 QTRSVSEIVVLNSF
+321 QTRAKSELVVLNS
-335 YASGPSTTV
+335 YASGPV

-351 ATGTAASLNRK
+351 STGTASSLNRM

-368 NTGSYLDSFA
+368 NTGSYLNSFA

-406 TTNDGFCKGKFI
+406 TTDDGFCKGKFI

-455 FSITPYAGTIEEIGV
+455 FSITPYAGTIEEIQLV
-470 ICSDSQLSYFNLQA
+470 SSDSQVGNVN
-484 PRLEISSITP
+484 RLEIVSVLPVFDAGT
-494 ANNGSPDGF
+494 PDGF
-503 ISGFFIS
+503 VSGFFIS
-510 PPSNPTT
+510 PPSDPIT
-517 FPTSGII
+517 FPTSGILG
-524 AYVDVSTVGINTVKR
+524 YVDVSSMSRNTIKR
-539 LTKNLFVG
+539 ATKNLFQG
-547 GTTSFQSGQMLQYR
+547 STAFLSGRLLQYR
-561 ICAANGAKASN
+561 ICETNGGKTSP
-572 VDYTIIS
+572 VDFTIIS

>member
-10 ITSAGITDAH
+10 ILASTPITDAH

-27 TATQQL
+27 NTTDQL
-33 SLTELQKSMTGLKA
+33 SLTELQKSMTGLIA
-47 RTSSFSIIGNT
+47 RVDSFSIIGKT
-58 APSGLT
+58 VPSGLT
-64 VDDNGYVG
+64 VGDNGYVG
-72 IDNFSPSVS
+72 VDNFNPLFT
-81 LDIGDQGSLSP
+81 LDIGDQGNQSP

-156 AANLTDKFYVSGGT
+156 STNLTDKFYVSGGT
-170 IKFENANSGISF
+170 IKFETANSGISF

-193 SNDPLTFNYNS
+193 ISDPLTFNYNS
-204 ANDVIIGTNVLYI
+204 VNDVIIGTNVLYI
-217 ENGANSY
+217 ENGTNSY
-224 VGINNITPAYPLD
+224 VGINNTIPAYPLD
-237 ISGTGPIKRI
+237 ISGAGLTKRI
-247 RSSSSAVS
+247 KSSTSSVS
-255 EILANSANTG
+255 EALANTANTG
-265 YINLNNNS
+265 YINLNSNS
-273 FSIGRSNFLTTNNLV
+273 FSIGPINGLSNNNLV
-288 YNISTSR
+288 YNISNKR
-295 LGVGETSMSAK
+295 LGVGESSMSAK
-306 LHVTASDYTNSIFET
+306 LHVATSDYTNSIFET
-321 QTRSVSEIVVLNSF
+321 QQRSKSEVTILNS
-335 YASGPSTTV
+335 YASGPV
-344 DMALMTF
+344 DMALMSF
-351 ATGTAASLNRK
+351 ATGTATFLQTK

-406 TTNDGFCKGKFI
+406 TTDDAFCKGKFI

-455 FSITPYAGTIEEIGV
+455 FSITPYAGTIEEID
-470 ICSDSQLSYFNLQA
+470 IISSDSQAANMN
-484 PRLEISSITP
+484 RLEISSVLSVENINIP
-494 ANNGSPDGF
+494 NGF
-503 ISGFFIS
+503 ISGFSIS
-510 PPSNPTT
+510 PPSNPTI

-524 AYVDVSTVGINTVKR
+524 GYVDVSAVSRNTVKR
-539 LTKNLFVG
+539 LPKNLFVG
-547 GTTSFQSGQMLQYR
+547 GSTSFQSGQMLQYR
-561 ICAANGAKASN
+561 ICQADGTKTYD
-572 VDYTIIS
+572 VDYTVVS

>member
-27 TATQQL
+27 TATNQL
-33 SLTELQKSMTGLKA
+33 SLTELQKSMTGLTA
-47 RTSSFSIIGNT
+47 RVDSFSIIGKT
-58 APSGLT
+58 VPSGLT
-64 VDDNGYVG
+64 VGDNGYVG
-72 IDNFSPSVS
+72 VDNFSPSVS
-81 LDIGDQGSLSP
+81 LDIGDYGGQPP
-92 EVRLRTRAAARQA
+92 EVRLRTSAAAREA

-115 WRTVKKSSDTDY
+115 WRTVKKASDTDY
-127 YIQVSQDAGSN
+127 YIQVSQNAGSN

-145 DVSGRVGIFDG
+145 DVSGRVGIFTG
-156 AANLTDKFYVSGGT
+156 VANLTDQLYVSGGT
-170 IKFENANSGISF
+170 IKFEAANSGISF
-182 DPQNADISSTV
+182 NPQNADISSTA
-193 SNDPLTFNYNS
+193 SSDPLTFNYS
-204 ANDVIIGTNVLYI
+204 SQNDVIIGTNVLYI
-217 ENGANSY
+217 ENGTYSY
-224 VGINNITPAYPLD
+224 VGINNITPEHPLD
-237 ISGTGPIKRI
+237 ISGAGLTKRI
-247 RSSSSAVS
+247 RSSTSAVS
-255 EILANSANTG
+255 EALANTANTG
-265 YINLNNNS
+265 YINLNSNI
-273 FSIGRSNFLTTNNLV
+273 FSIGASNSSSSNNLV
-288 YNISTSR
+288 YNISTKR
-295 LGVGETSMSAK
+295 LGVGQNNMAAK
-306 LHVTASDYTNSIFET
+306 LHVYSADFTNSIFET
-321 QTRSVSEIVVLNSF
+321 EAISKSEVVVLNS
-335 YASGPSTTV
+335 YASGPV

-351 ATGTAASLNRK
+351 STGTANSLARK

-455 FSITPYAGTIEEIGV
+455 FSITPYAGTIEEID
-470 ICSDSQLSYFNLQA
+470 IISSDSQA
-484 PRLEISSITP
+484 GTMGRLEVSSVLSIE
-494 ANNGSPDGF
+494 NGSVPDGF
-503 ISGFFIS
+503 ISGFSIS
-510 PPSNPTT
+510 PPSNPIAP
-517 FPTSGII
+517 FPVSGII
-524 AYVDVSTVGINTVKR
+524 GYVDMTAITKNTVKR

-547 GTTSFQSGQMLQYR
+547 GTSFQSGTMLQYR
-561 ICAANGAKASN
+561 ICQTNGTKSNN

-579 KVSYTVT
+579 KISYTVV

>member
-10 ITSAGITDAH
+10 ILASTPITDAH

-27 TATQQL
+27 TTTNQL

-47 RTSSFSIIGNT
+47 RTNSFSIIGYT
-58 APSGLT
+58 VPSGLT
-64 VDDNGYVG
+64 VDTLGYVG
-72 IDNFSPSVS
+72 IDNFSPSVC
-81 LDIGDQGSLSP
+81 LDIGDQGSTFP
-92 EVRLRTRAAARQA
+92 EVRLRTRDAAREG

-145 DVSGRVGIFDG
+145 DVSGRVGIFTG
-156 AANLTDKFYVSGGT
+156 AANLTDQLYVSGGT
-170 IKFENANSGISF
+170 IKFETANSGISF
-182 DPQNADISSTV
+182 DPQNADISSTMT
-193 SNDPLTFNYNS
+193 SDPLTFNYNS
-204 ANDVIIGTNVLYI
+204 PNDIIIGTNVLYI
-217 ENGANSY
+217 ENGTNSY

-237 ISGTGPIKRI
+237 ISGVGPIKRI
-247 RSSSSAVS
+247 RSSTSAVS
-255 EILANSANTG
+255 EVLANSANTG
-265 YINLNNNS
+265 YINLNGNS
-273 FSIGRSNFLTTNNLV
+273 FSIGPSNSASSNNLV
-288 YNISTSR
+288 YNISSKR
-295 LGVGETSMSAK
+295 LGIGQNSMAAK
-306 LHVTASDYTNSIFET
+306 LHVYSNDFTNSIFET
-321 QTRSVSEIVVLNSF
+321 ETISKSEVVILNS
-335 YASGPSTTV
+335 YASGP

-351 ATGTAASLNRK
+351 ATGTASSLTRK

-368 NTGSYLDSFA
+368 NTGSYLNSFA

-406 TTNDGFCKGKFI
+406 TTNDEFCKGKFI

-438 PGSCSTNPSGHT
+438 PGSCSTNPSGHD

-455 FSITPYAGTIEEIGV
+455 FSITPYAGTIEEIDI
-470 ICSDSQLSYFNLQA
+470 ICSDSNLPSINLQK
-484 PRLEISSITP
+484 PRLEISSTDP
-494 ANNGSPDGF
+494 ANNGSPNGF

-510 PPSNPTT
+510 PPSNPTI

-524 AYVDVSTVGINTVKR
+524 AYVDVKTIDRNVVKR
-539 LTKNLFVG
+539 LPKNLFVG
-547 GTTSFQSGQMLQYR
+547 GAPSFQSGQMLQYR
-561 ICAANGAKASN
+561 ICQEDGTKTFG